1 MLFKMTP
8 FGRTVIVIAGCI
20 VPALHAAQRSLA
32 RTRCAVF
39 VRPGMLAMPL
49 VQIVLIDKRAGEI
62 VASTR

>member
-1 MLFKMTP
+1 
-8 FGRTVIVIAGCI
+8 VIVIAGCI